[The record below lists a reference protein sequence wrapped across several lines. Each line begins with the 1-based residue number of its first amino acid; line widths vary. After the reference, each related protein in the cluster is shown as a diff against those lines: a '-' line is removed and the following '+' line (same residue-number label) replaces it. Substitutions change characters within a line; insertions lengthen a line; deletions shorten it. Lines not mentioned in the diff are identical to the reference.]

1 MLNLKAKLMHK
12 FMKLKSVIEKMLFA
26 GKRDGTWAFH
36 VKQNSQNPKYYIIHS
51 QDKYIHKSRMEMVR
65 EKWG

>member
-26 GKRDGTWAFH
+26 GKRDGT
-36 VKQNSQNPKYYIIHS
+36 
-51 QDKYIHKSRMEMVR
+51 
-65 EKWG
+65 